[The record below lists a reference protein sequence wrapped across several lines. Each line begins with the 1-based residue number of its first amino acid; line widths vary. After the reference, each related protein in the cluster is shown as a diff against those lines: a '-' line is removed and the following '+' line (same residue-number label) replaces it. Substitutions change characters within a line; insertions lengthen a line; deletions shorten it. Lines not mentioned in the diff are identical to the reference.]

1 MEIRNEQQLHAVAD
15 EVSAITAVVRPI
27 LSGILFSLK
36 ADVVAEAGGR
46 EHVKL
51 KMLPRLRRAGD
62 GDTGICFEYAAHDA
76 VRRQE
81 PRVAERV
88 YDALALCNVPG
99 KEVGSILFG
108 AEKQGSQQLID
119 TAAALLTEESR
130 LLSGYRGQPVKLRR
144 HLSAAAAA
152 FRRKGIV
159 SDLPQSISGLWRAD
173 LFLGSPDAD
182 RWVGTTVKINRA
194 DLQGDRGLRV
204 AVVPAT
210 EGRSD
215 KLYKDEQRN
224 LVVCPLPYDGSF
236 VETFYKAWE
245 VVTQFLAAD
254 AHVPKEVALSRPPA
268 RTVAR
273 YLADRREFPV
283 VDVIEALGPL
293 AQPELLTTESSS
305 ADVVLSGGKSKTVET
320 ASVLAPTPLIR

>member
-1 MEIRNEQQLHAVAD
+1 MEVRTEQKLHPVAD
-15 EVSAITAVVRPI
+15 EVSAITAVVHPI

-36 ADVVAEAGGR
+36 HDVVAEVGGR
-46 EHVKL
+46 DHVKL

-81 PRVAERV
+81 PRVVERV

-99 KEVGSILFG
+99 EEVGSILFD
-108 AEKQGSQQLID
+108 ADKQGSQQLID

-152 FRRKGIV
+152 LRRKVVG
-159 SDLPQSISGLWRAD
+159 SGLPQSISGLWRAD

-194 DLQGDRGLRV
+194 HLEGDRDALR
-204 AVVPAT
+204 
-210 EGRSD
+210 
-215 KLYKDEQRN
+215 L
-224 LVVCPLPYDGSF
+224 CPLARARIP
-236 VETFYKAWE
+236 
-245 VVTQFLAAD
+245 
-254 AHVPKEVALSRPPA
+254 VPCCGRTGA
-268 RTVAR
+268 RKWR
-273 YLADRREFPV
+273 CLDRQ
-283 VDVIEALGPL
+283 LG
-293 AQPELLTTESSS
+293 
-305 ADVVLSGGKSKTVET
+305 
-320 ASVLAPTPLIR
+320 R

>member
-1 MEIRNEQQLHAVAD
+1 
-15 EVSAITAVVRPI
+15 
-27 LSGILFSLK
+27 
-36 ADVVAEAGGR
+36 
-46 EHVKL
+46 
-51 KMLPRLRRAGD
+51 
-62 GDTGICFEYAAHDA
+62 
-76 VRRQE
+76 
-81 PRVAERV
+81 V

-99 KEVGSILFG
+99 QEVASILFG

-152 FRRKGIV
+152 FRRKGI
-159 SDLPQSISGLWRAD
+159 SSELPHSISGLWRAD
-173 LFLGSPDAD
+173 LFLGSPDTD

-194 DLQGDRGLRV
+194 DLQGGSGLRV
-204 AVVPAT
+204 AVVPAN

-215 KLYKDEQRN
+215 KIYKDDQRN
-224 LVVCPLPYDGSF
+224 LVVCPLPYDGGF

-254 AHVPKEVALSRPPA
+254 AQVPKEVALSRPPA

-283 VDVIEALGPL
+283 VDVIDALLPL
-293 AQPELLTTESSS
+293 SQPELLVTAPST
-305 ADVVLSGGKSKTVET
+305 ADIILSGGNSQTVET
-320 ASVLAPTPLIR
+320 TSILAPTPLIR